1 MQTSWKQRIAEQF
14 SCKTAGMSVCGFLLY
29 WLLNL
34 GYLEI
39 LLHIAA
45 FGKPGSGIFLVLL
58 FDLVFAGVLTLI
70 TLLIPGKLR
79 GISTILLTVLLILLY
94 GSQMTYYFVFG
105 SLYTVSQIQ
114 QGGAAITSFTKEL
127 LLVMKNN
134 ILRILPLLI
143 PAIVAIVLA
152 WCCKALWKKV
162 NAVWWVAVLIAASI
176 FHVTAVACVG
186 IGGTGYFSNAYVY
199 NSNSATVDQLT
210 QRFGLL
216 TAFRLDIQG
225 REDFADTQKQ
235 ENNYYVPVQTQPT
248 QVETSPKETETAEP
262 LQQETAP
269 LETQP
274 MDVENTYNVLDIDFD
289 LLDTMT
295 QNKTIRA
302 INNYCA
308 SITGTSKNAYTGM
321 LEDYN
326 LIVLCAEAF
335 FPGAIHEEITPT
347 LYRLA
352 NEGFIFQNYYT
363 TFPNNTTDGEYTL
376 CMGLYPDMSRGK
388 TIASFYA
395 SRNSY
400 LPYCLGNAFREQR
413 GIASYGYHNYLGSY
427 YGRDESHTNMGYTMK
442 FAKAGMRFTSE
453 WPSSDLEMMK
463 QSVDDYINSGEQFHA
478 YYMTFSGHLSY
489 DRNNNPMAYRNWELV
504 KHLPYSNEAKA
515 YLSCNI
521 ELDKALEYLLQ
532 RLEEAGIADQT
543 AIVLA
548 ADHHPYGLTDAQCG
562 ELIGENVIKLNKF
575 KSSLIFWVGG
585 LEEPVV
591 IDEYCCTVDV
601 LPTILNLW
609 GFEFDSRMLV
619 GTDVF
624 SDGIHVAVLK
634 DKSFYTDKVWVDTEY
649 GIIQYLVDPKELPS
663 NYIDNMMRLIETK
676 FSLSSDILNSAYYN
690 FVFEKGEVAVNRYS
704 WE

>member
-1 MQTSWKQRIAEQF
+1 MQTPLKYRVAQQLRE
-14 SCKTAGMSVCGFLLY
+14 KTAVASASSMLLY
-29 WLLNL
+29 WFLNL
-34 GYLEI
+34 AYLEV
-39 LLHIAA
+39 LLHTAVFDLPA
-45 FGKPGSGIFLVLL
+45 GGIFLALL
-58 FDLVFAGVLTLI
+58 FDFAFAGFLTLI
-70 TLLIPGKLR
+70 TLPISGRIR
-79 GISTILLTVLLILLY
+79 GVITILLTVLLILLY
-94 GSQMTYYFVFG
+94 GSQVTYYFVFG

-134 ILRILPLLI
+134 ILRLLPLLI
-143 PAIVAIVLA
+143 PAVVAITLSIRA
-152 WCCKALWKKV
+152 KRFWKKTNALW
-162 NAVWWVAVLIAASI
+162 WVILLIATMT
-176 FHVTAVACVG
+176 FHGAAIACVG

-225 REDFADTQKQ
+225 RGDFADTQKKD
-235 ENNYYVPVQTQPT
+235 NYYVPAQTQPA
-248 QVETSPKETETAEP
+248 QVETSPKETETKDQ
-262 LQQETAP
+262 LQQEIDP

-274 MDVENTYNVLDIDFD
+274 MDVENPYNVLDIDFD
-289 LLDTMT
+289 LLNTMT
-295 QNKTIRA
+295 KNETIRE

-308 SITGTSKNAYTGM
+308 SLTGTSKNEYTGM

-335 FPGAIHEEITPT
+335 FPGAIQEEITPT

-400 LPYCLGNAFREQR
+400 LPYCLGNAFSEQR
-413 GIASYGYHNYLGSY
+413 GVASYGYHNYLGSY

-442 FAKAGMRFTSE
+442 FAKDGMRFTSE

-463 QSVDDYINSGEQFHA
+463 QSVDDYINSGGQFHA

-489 DRNNNPMAYRNWELV
+489 DRYNNPMVYRNWELV
-504 KHLPYSNEAKA
+504 KHLPYSDEAKA

-532 RLEEAGIADQT
+532 RLEEAGIADKT

-548 ADHHPYGLTDAQCG
+548 ADHHPYGLTDAQCS
-562 ELIGENVIKLNKF
+562 ELIGENVVKLNKF

-585 LEEPVV
+585 LEEPIVV
-591 IDEYCCTVDV
+591 DEYCCTVDI

-663 NYIDNMMRLIETK
+663 DYIDNMMRLIETK

-690 FVFEKGEVAVNRYS
+690 FVFEKGEVAVTRYS